1 VRTHRGQL
9 RHGIT
14 EHAVGLYFVV
24 ISVTYPCRRGN
35 LQSGGI
41 VPRTCRRSRTIAVAA
56 GALTT
61 SIPTPINFFTTEP
74 ALTDGIKF
82 VLLEALSRLSADN
95 LAPAMYRLE
104 MTFGGGKPHRLTAL
118 PHLAFRASEFT
129 GAAEPLIDG
138 APLPAPG
145 EC

>member
-1 VRTHRGQL
+1 MFYRELVAGHVL
-9 RHGIT
+9 
-14 EHAVGLYFVV
+14 
-24 ISVTYPCRRGN
+24 SWSRRA
-35 LQSGGI
+35 
-41 VPRTCRRSRTIAVAA
+41 R
-56 GALTT
+56 
-61 SIPTPINFFTTEP
+61 INNIYTDAYQFFHDGS

-82 VLLEALSRLSADN
+82 VLLEVLSRLSADN
-95 LAPAMYRLE
+95 SAPAMYRLE

-118 PHLAFRASEFT
+118 PHLVFRASEFT